1 MKAIILCGGK
11 GTRLREVIG
20 EKQKTM
26 AIVKGEPF
34 LLNIVNYLKLYGIT
48 EIIFAIGYKADEV
61 KNYFLDGKKFGI
73 NPFYALETILL
84 GTGGAMK
91 NALDLYEKTY
101 GEKNES
107 YLVMNG
113 DTIFRININALIENH
128 KNLNTDLTIA
138 VKKNVEKERFG
149 NITLKDMVDD
159 ENGFVKSFTEKE
171 VVNDSKEQIYI
182 NGGIYIIK
190 SELIRSIENKPQSFE
205 KEIIPMWL
213 KEKKIG
219 AYISE
224 ANFIDIGTKESFEM
238 VNN

>member
-1 MKAIILCGGK
+1 MKAIILCGGQ

-26 AIVKGEPF
+26 AIVKGAPF
-34 LLNIVNYLKLYGIT
+34 LVNVVNFLKLYGIF
-48 EIIFAIGYKADEV
+48 EIIFAIGYKAEEV
-61 KNYFLDGKKFGI
+61 KEYFSDGKEFKI
-73 NPFYALETILL
+73 KPFYALETSPL

-91 NALDLYEKTY
+91 NALDLYEKKY
-101 GEKNES
+101 GKKDES

-128 KNLNTDLTIA
+128 KNLDTDISIA

-159 ENGFVKSFTEKE
+159 ENGFVKSFSEKK
-171 VVNDSKEQIYI
+171 VLDDSNEKIYI

-190 SELIRSIENKPQSFE
+190 SKLIRSIGNKPQSFE
-205 KEIIPMWL
+205 KDIVPMWL
-213 KEKKIG
+213 KQKKIG

>member
-34 LLNIVNYLKLYGIT
+34 LLNVVNYLKLYGIT

-73 NPFYALETILL
+73 SPFYALETTPL

-101 GEKNES
+101 GEKDES
-107 YLVMNG
+107 FIVMNG

-149 NITLKDMVDD
+149 NITLKNMVDE
-159 ENGFVKSFTEKE
+159 ENGFVKSFSEKK
-171 VVNDSKEQIYI
+171 VLDDSNEKIYI

-190 SELIRSIENKPQSFE
+190 SKMIRSIENKPMSFE
-205 KEIIPMWL
+205 KDIIPMWI
-213 KEKKIG
+213 KQKKVG